1 MKKVVVFFIT
11 VCITTVSCKKENTEN
26 KNKSV
31 GTENIQSV
39 EDLKIN
45 QIQVIASHNSYR
57 KRTYPPLFDYLK
69 GLSAIL
75 PADLNPESW
84 DYEHLPF
91 EQQFNN
97 YNVRGL
103 EIDVSPD
110 PNGGYYYNRGGNSFV
125 GEPTESNVPQLLQPG
140 FKVFHVADLD
150 YETHYYTFVEALQA
164 IKQWSDANPNH
175 IPLFINVE
183 TKSSTPGD
191 ILPFQNFVKSI
202 PYSNSLAN
210 DIDAEVKSV
219 FGNNLDKVITPDKV
233 RGEYNTLEE
242 AVLAGKW
249 PKLSDARGKIIF
261 IMEGGLTN
269 FYLDGHESLK
279 NRAMFVYTN
288 EPGTPEAAFIILNSA
303 KAKETEINQRVSEG
317 YIVRTRSDAD
327 TDEARTGDVS
337 SRDAA
342 FRSGAQI
349 ISTDYYKPDDRAG
362 QPGWTNYAVQ
372 FPQTAPARIN
382 PVSASQYLQLGS
394 IID

>member
-1 MKKVVVFFIT
+1 MNKILVLIIT
-11 VCITTVSCKKENTEN
+11 VCLTAVSCKKENPENKTKTNETEN
-26 KNKSV
+26 V
-31 GTENIQSV
+31 QSV

-57 KRTYPPLFDYLK
+57 KRTYPPLLDYLK
-69 GLSAIL
+69 GLTAIL
-75 PADLNPESW
+75 PASLNPESW
-84 DYEHLPF
+84 DYDHPPF
-91 EQQFNN
+91 NEQFSD

-110 PNGGYYYNRGGNSFV
+110 PNGGYYYNRGGNSFIN
-125 GEPTESNVPQLLQPG
+125 EPIESNIPQLLQPG
-140 FKVFHVADLD
+140 YKVFHVADLD
-150 YETHYYTFVEALQA
+150 YETHYYTFIEALQA
-164 IKQWSDANPNH
+164 IKQWSDDNPNH

-219 FGNNLDKVITPDKV
+219 FGNNLDKIITPDKV

-249 PKLSDARGKIIF
+249 PKLSDARGKIIL
-261 IMEGGLTN
+261 IMEGGLTD

-279 NRAMFVYTN
+279 NRAMFVYVD
-288 EPGTPEAAFIILNSA
+288 EPGTPEAAFVILNNA
-303 KAKETEINQRVSEG
+303 KANEAEITQRVSEG

-337 SRDAA
+337 AREAA

-349 ISTDYYKPDDRAG
+349 TSTDYYKPDSRAG
-362 QPGWTNYAVQ
+362 QPGWTNFTVQ
-372 FPQTAPARIN
+372 FPQPAPARIN
-382 PVSASQYLQLGS
+382 PVSAAQYLNLGT
-394 IID
+394 ITD

>member
-1 MKKVVVFFIT
+1 MNKILVLIIT
-11 VCITTVSCKKENTEN
+11 VCFTAVSCKKENPENKTKIDDTEN
-26 KNKSV
+26 V
-31 GTENIQSV
+31 QSV

-57 KRTYPPLFDYLK
+57 KRTYPPLLDYLK

-75 PADLNPESW
+75 PASLNPESW
-84 DYEHLPF
+84 DYDHLPF
-91 EQQFNN
+91 NEQFSN

-125 GEPTESNVPQLLQPG
+125 DEPVESNVPQLLQPG
-140 FKVFHVADLD
+140 YKVFHVADLD

-202 PYSNSLAN
+202 PYSNSLAD

-219 FGNNLDKVITPDKV
+219 FGNNLDKVITPDKI

-249 PKLSDARGKIIF
+249 PKLSEARGKVIF
-261 IMEGGLTN
+261 IMEGGLTG
-269 FYLDGHESLK
+269 FYKAGHESLK
-279 NRAMFVYTN
+279 NRAMFIYTN
-288 EPGTPEAAFIILNSA
+288 NSGTPESAFIILNNA
-303 KAKETEINQRVSEG
+303 KSSETQINQKVSEG
-317 YIVRTRSDAD
+317 YIVRTRSDSD
-327 TDEARTGDVS
+327 TKEARNGDVS
-337 SRDAA
+337 SREAA

-349 ISTDYYKPDDRAG
+349 TSTDYYKPDDRAG
-362 QPGWTNYAVQ
+362 QPGWTNFTVQ
-372 FPQTAPARIN
+372 FPQPAPARIN
-382 PVSASQYLQLGS
+382 PVSAAQYLNLGS
-394 IID
+394 ITD